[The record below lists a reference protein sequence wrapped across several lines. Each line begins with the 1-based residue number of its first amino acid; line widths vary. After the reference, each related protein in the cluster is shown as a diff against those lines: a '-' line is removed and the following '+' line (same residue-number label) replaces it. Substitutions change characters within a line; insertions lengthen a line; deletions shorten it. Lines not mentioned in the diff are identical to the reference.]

1 MIISYFLIRFVQA
14 ASIYFTVLLG
24 LFLSCNI
31 VIKMPIIHHAGILPV
46 LIMLLLPVMTLFA
59 LPLASS
65 MAVLVTVAEHKERDE
80 LVIIS
85 FLPKAMQA
93 LRYSVVLF
101 ALLCTLLYAIFA
113 FYLAPQGYVLSKRLF
128 FNVAKDQF
136 LQVEPG
142 IFHNTV
148 PMVSFYVHT
157 KKITEN
163 RQTLFG
169 KLMLVLR
176 QKNKEQLFIAAD
188 RGFFDERQLVLH
200 DGHIISY
207 KNEQVHTAFF
217 KRTII
222 QLDAYI
228 SSPQEKTLVM
238 QSRFLT
244 LNMLWLAASHDQS
257 VAFELHKRIVQTGW
271 QFVLILLAL
280 AYALMRKKS
289 SLLYC
294 VLICGMT
301 FLVTYL
307 MISLAQGYAQH
318 RLLCLALLYVPLIA
332 AFFCSVSIIFNRRNR
347 V

>member
-1 MIISYFLIRFVQA
+1 MIISYFIIHFLQT

-65 MAVLVTVAEHKERDE
+65 MAVYITVAEHKERDE

-85 FLPKAMQA
+85 FLSKAMQA
-93 LRYSVVLF
+93 LRYSVVLYAF
-101 ALLCTLLYAIFA
+101 LCSVVYAIFA

-142 IFHNTV
+142 VFHSTI
-148 PMVSFYVHT
+148 PAVSFYVQA
-157 KKITEN
+157 KKLTADK
-163 RQTLFG
+163 QTLFE
-169 KLMLVLR
+169 KLILVLR
-176 QKNKEQLFIAAD
+176 KKNSEQLFIAAD
-188 RGFFDERQLVLH
+188 SGFFDERQLVLH
-200 DGHIISY
+200 NGHIVSY

-217 KRTII
+217 KKTAI
-222 QLDAYI
+222 QIDAYI
-228 SSPQEKTLVM
+228 APPQEKKLVM

-244 LNMLWLAASHDQS
+244 VNMLWAHTSDDYEMS
-257 VAFELHKRIVQTGW
+257 FELHKRIVQTGW
-271 QFVLILLAL
+271 QFVLILLAF
-280 AYALMRKKS
+280 AYALIRKKS
-289 SLLYC
+289 SLLSC
-294 VLICGMT
+294 VLMCGMT
-301 FLVTYL
+301 FLASYL
-307 MISLAQGYAQH
+307 MISLAQGYTQH
-318 RLLCLALLYVPLIA
+318 GLLCLGLLYGPLVV
-332 AFFCSVSIIFNRRNR
+332 AFISSVIIILKRRNR